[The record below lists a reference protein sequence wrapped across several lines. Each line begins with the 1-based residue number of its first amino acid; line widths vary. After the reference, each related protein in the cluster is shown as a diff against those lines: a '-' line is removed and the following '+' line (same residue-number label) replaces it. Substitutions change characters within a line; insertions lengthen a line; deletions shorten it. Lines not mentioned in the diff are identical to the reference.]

1 MKEKAK
7 EKTSTFLYWFL
18 VRETGLFLAASTAA
32 SVSSALR
39 PHWGLIHS
47 LAIQVRFPFLRNQKT
62 ALHKDDRLL
71 IGAGNRT

>member
-1 MKEKAK
+1 M
-7 EKTSTFLYWFL
+7 

-47 LAIQVRFPFLRNQKT
+47 LAIQVLFSVLGHKKRPDRAGAFLY
-62 ALHKDDRLL
+62 
-71 IGAGNRT
+71 GAGNRT